1 MVNDV
6 RLTASETAVDSAVVY
21 LDWPVGSWHCIDNY
35 HQSLSSRHAGCCCC
49 QLLRHCDGQT
59 DSFITRKSLS
69 VQLRVYDI
77 GLCICLGL
85 RYFHNH

>member
-1 MVNDV
+1 MQDAAAVSCSDTATV
-6 RLTASETAVDSAVVY
+6 R
-21 LDWPVGSWHCIDNY
+21 
-35 HQSLSSRHAGCCCC
+35 R
-49 QLLRHCDGQT
+49 